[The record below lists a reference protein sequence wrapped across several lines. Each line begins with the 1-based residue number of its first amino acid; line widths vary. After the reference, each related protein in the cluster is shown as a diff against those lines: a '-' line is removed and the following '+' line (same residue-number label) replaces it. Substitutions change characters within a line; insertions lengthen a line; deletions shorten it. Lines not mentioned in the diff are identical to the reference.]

1 MGVFMYNS
9 NLNLN
14 LYKTFYDVAQYGSV
28 STASKY
34 LNISQPAI
42 SRSIKK
48 LEDDLNVTLFYRTL
62 NGMVLTEKGKE
73 LLSYVEEACN
83 SLRIGERT
91 VMETGNLIKGK
102 LSIGIPSDVAAF
114 YLFDKIK
121 KFNEEYPN
129 IEITIYSRCSAEL
142 IKLLENHEIDMV
154 IDTSPICGN
163 EKELHIEELK
173 NIDYIFVKP
182 KGEEVSV
189 TCLKD
194 LEDHKL
200 ILPILRSIHRKKLNE
215 IAIDNKVKFNKAI
228 SIENSETIK
237 DAVLQG
243 NGIGY
248 IMEDLVKKDIEL
260 GNLEKLNI
268 KEKLPSVT
276 INLVY
281 IDKYLMSAP
290 KVFIDKY
297 LKNNI

>member
-1 MGVFMYNS
+1 MYNS

-91 VMETGNLIKGK
+91 VMEASNLIKGK
-102 LSIGIPSDVAAF
+102 LSIGIPSDIASF
-114 YLFDKIK
+114 YLFEKIR
-121 KFNEEYPN
+121 KFNDEYPN

-163 EKELHIEELK
+163 EKELHIEELM

-182 KGEEVSV
+182 KGEEVNI

-194 LEDHKL
+194 LEDYQV
-200 ILPILRSIHRKKLNE
+200 ILPIFRSIHRKKLNE
-215 IAIDNKVKFNKAI
+215 IAIENKVKFNKVI

-243 NGIGY
+243 SGIGY
-248 IMEDLVKKDIEL
+248 MMEDLVKKDIDL
-260 GNLEKLNI
+260 GNLEKINI

-297 LKNNI
+297 LKSNI